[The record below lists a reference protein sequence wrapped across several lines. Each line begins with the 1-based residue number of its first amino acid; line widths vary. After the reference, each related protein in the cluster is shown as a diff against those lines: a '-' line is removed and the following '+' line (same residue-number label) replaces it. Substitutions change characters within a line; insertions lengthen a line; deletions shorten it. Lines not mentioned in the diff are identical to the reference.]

1 MLNELEQWQAKRV
14 GSKHSKVI
22 DQVRDGLARM
32 QSFNRALD
40 PIAQGTPFPG
50 CLVWGSVVFLL
61 TILQHATEE
70 YDKICKA
77 LTRMIERLSAV
88 EIYTQAFSDSS
99 LIQGCVVD
107 FYCSLLRFWIK
118 ACKAYHRRHLWKFR
132 RAWSSFDAKFGELD
146 NDMVRYQE
154 LVEKLAAAKHMHES
168 TKAIR
173 EQKLVNASVL
183 KAQDWEH
190 KKDII
195 AWLAPAT
202 SDVNYHNDDL
212 ANASKI
218 RHVDTCRWML
228 GKDAFI
234 EFSQKILQKGS
245 LLWIY
250 AQPGAGKT
258 VLSAF
263 FIEYFRD
270 NQVSRPAPVL
280 HFFCLKTDAEKN
292 RPIAVLHSLSYQLL
306 QALGK
311 QSKSTSMSEDL
322 ASAMVESGQKKATSF
337 HTLWRIFSDHI
348 EDLDSATIIVDAL
361 DECEDSSG
369 LIESF
374 KSLANSR
381 HVAVILTSRKE
392 AFIYKLLRQNDSL
405 EIMAEDVD
413 ANIKAFVKAKVNAS
427 SCLSHSSVRDLVIK
441 RLCEPHE
448 GMFLWIYLM
457 WKELKSCISVFEV
470 QGALQQLSIEL
481 NVVFAS
487 ILKRLQESLDKPTFR
502 LCSKVLTWVVTAIV
516 SVNAL
521 GLSVFA
527 Y

>member
-1 MLNELEQWQAKRV
+1 MLKELEQWQAKRV
-14 GSKHSKVI
+14 GSKHSKVV

-40 PIAQGTPFPG
+40 LIAQGTPFPG

-61 TILQHATEE
+61 TILQNATEE

-77 LTRMIERLSAV
+77 LTRMIECLPAV
-88 EIYTQAFSDSS
+88 ELYTEAFSDSS
-99 LIQGCVVD
+99 LIQGCVID

-118 ACKAYHRRHLWKFR
+118 ACKAYHRRHLWRFR
-132 RAWSSFDAKFGELD
+132 RAWNSFDAKFGELD
-146 NDMVRYQE
+146 NDMVRYQK
-154 LVEKLAAAKHMHES
+154 LLEKLAAAKHMQES

-190 KKDII
+190 KKDLI
-195 AWLAPAT
+195 AWLAPAN
-202 SDVNYHNDDL
+202 SDVNYYNDDL

-218 RHVDTCRWML
+218 RHVDTCGWML

-234 EFSQKILQKGS
+234 GFSEKILQKGS

-263 FIEYFRD
+263 LVEYFRD
-270 NQVSRPAPVL
+270 NQRPRPAPVL
-280 HFFCLKTDAEKN
+280 YFFCLNTDAEKN
-292 RPIAVLHSLSYQLL
+292 GPIAVLRSLSYQLL

-311 QSKSTSMSEDL
+311 QSMSASMSEDL
-322 ASAMVESGQKKATSF
+322 TLAMVESGQKKATNF
-337 HTLWRIFSDHI
+337 HTLWRIFSNHI
-348 EDLDSATIIVDAL
+348 KDLDSATIIIDAL
-361 DECEDSSG
+361 DECEDPSD
-369 LIESF
+369 LIENF

-392 AFIYKLLRQNDSL
+392 AFLYKLLHQSDSL
-405 EIMAEDVD
+405 EVMAEDVD
-413 ANIKAFVKAKVNAS
+413 ADIKAFVKAKVNAS
-427 SCLSHSSVRDLVIK
+427 SCLSHPSVRDLVIK

-448 GMFLWIYLM
+448 GMFLWVYLM
-457 WKELKSCISVFEV
+457 WKELKSCISVPEV
-470 QGALQQLSIEL
+470 QEALQQLPI
-481 NVVFAS
+481 
-487 ILKRLQESLDKPTFR
+487 D
-502 LCSKVLTWVVTAIV
+502 
-516 SVNAL
+516 
-521 GLSVFA
+521 
-527 Y
+527 